1 MKHQSIAAEHDG
13 AGTDS
18 RDTPR
23 VRHLN
28 LCILRALRQRA
39 WLIRGLPDGD
49 RLPSPHP
56 TTAGHSIRSGGVPL
70 ATAHSAGAFRME
82 REIILEALHRARPY
96 STIAYMH
103 YGRRE
108 RPIQTRRAA

>member
-28 LCILRALRQRA
+28 LCILRALRPARLADTRVTGRRPFAKPSPDDGRPLDTLWWRA
-39 WLIRGLPDGD
+39 ARNGTFRR
-49 RLPSPHP
+49 RLPY
-56 TTAGHSIRSGGVPL
+56 
-70 ATAHSAGAFRME
+70 
-82 REIILEALHRARPY
+82 EAR
-96 STIAYMH
+96 T
-103 YGRRE
+103 
-108 RPIQTRRAA
+108 

>member
-28 LCILRALRQRA
+28 LCILRALDQRA

-49 RLPSPHP
+49 RLPSPLP
-56 TTAGHSIRSGGVPL
+56 TANRYAVVACRSQR
-70 ATAHSAGAFRME
+70 RMPQ
-82 REIILEALHRARPY
+82 EAVA
-96 STIAYMH
+96 
-103 YGRRE
+103 
-108 RPIQTRRAA
+108 